1 VITQWSWSWRLSRIA
16 LSVLILVAA
25 AAAAPAKADDWPES
39 VTWYGS
45 YPSDGP
51 NGANIYKLTSIHAAL
66 ARLVGEQIYRRVIL
80 AWETQPPL
88 LVDGDTM
95 LIEGCKP
102 HFCDGDQDTI
112 LLQDRK
118 MSVCIYHVL
127 VPTGSVFFPGPS
139 ERLWYMEGVDLPVVE
154 RDPKDEEGCEFKSVK
169 EAMTKLQNA
178 RAMAE

>member
-1 VITQWSWSWRLSRIA
+1 LNWFVLGAVI
-16 LSVLILVAA
+16 LIGAA
-25 AAAAPAKADDWPES
+25 AALPAGADDWPES
-39 VTWYGS
+39 VEWYGS

-88 LVDGDTM
+88 LVDGDIM

-102 HFCDGDQDTI
+102 HACDADQDTV
-112 LLQDRK
+112 LLQGREI
-118 MSVCIYHVL
+118 SVCIYHVL

-139 ERLWYMEGVDLPVVE
+139 ERLWYIEGVDLPVVE
-154 RDPKDEEGCEFKSVK
+154 RDPKDQEGCQFKSVE
-169 EAMTKLQNA
+169 EAMAKLHNA